1 MAVFAMTDRN
11 WPENGERKTED
22 DRAKEQLGPQGV
34 PGKPDS
40 HPEPVAQQE
49 EQMPKSGEFDG
60 HTA

>member
-1 MAVFAMTDRN
+1 MTVRN
-11 WPENGERKTED
+11 RPANDERKTED

-40 HPEPVAQQE
+40 HPEPAPQQD